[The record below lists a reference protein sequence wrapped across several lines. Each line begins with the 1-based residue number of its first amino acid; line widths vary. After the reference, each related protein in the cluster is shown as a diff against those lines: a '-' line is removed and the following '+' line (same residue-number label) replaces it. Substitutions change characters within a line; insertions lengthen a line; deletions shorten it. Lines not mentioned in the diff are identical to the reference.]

1 MKVII
6 VALIHSVSGIV
17 YVGVL
22 LLLVWMMFA
31 ILGVNLMG
39 GKMYSCTIDP
49 YENFTPEQCQ
59 AVFGEWKNFYFN
71 YDNVGIALIS
81 LFDVA
86 TMENWPD

>member
-6 VALIHSVSGIV
+6 VALIHSVSGIM

-39 GKMYSCTIDP
+39 GKLFSCSVDP
-49 YENFTPEQCQ
+49 YLNFTP
-59 AVFGEWKNFYFN
+59 
-71 YDNVGIALIS
+71 
-81 LFDVA
+81 
-86 TMENWPD
+86 